1 MNFEGGKEMLEKKH
15 TKMNDEEKNDWE
27 KLTIGLKMTMMT
39 NPKKN
44 DLFGRPIEFC
54 RHFFPDD
61 RYSTHRYGDDFII

>member
-54 RHFFPDD
+54 RHFFFLTIDIQHTGTEMI
-61 RYSTHRYGDDFII
+61 S